1 MSVEYRGTGA
11 VWSDAGEMGGERIKH
26 KVMLTKGGKK
36 NEEEKNSWTVIIIG
50 TQPKG

>member
-11 VWSDAGEMGGERIKH
+11 VWNGARETGGEQIKR

-36 NEEEKNSWTVIIIG
+36 DEEEKNSGTVIIIG
-50 TQPKG
+50 T